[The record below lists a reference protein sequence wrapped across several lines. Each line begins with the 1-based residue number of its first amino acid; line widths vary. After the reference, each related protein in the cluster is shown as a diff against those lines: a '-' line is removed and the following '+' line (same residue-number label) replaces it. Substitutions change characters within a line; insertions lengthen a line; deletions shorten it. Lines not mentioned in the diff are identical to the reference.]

1 MALSA
6 AQTAEAK
13 ARAIEYLDYSTYS
26 MSVMLGVDLAD
37 INEFYNIPVTA
48 DHAEYNAYDCLKKQ
62 VVVLTA
68 LKA

>member
-13 ARAIEYLDYSTYS
+13 ARAIEYLEYSTDVS
-26 MSVMLGVDLAD
+26 ASWT
-37 INEFYNIPVTA
+37 IPVAA
-48 DHAEYNAYDCLKKQ
+48 DADDYNAHDCLKKQ

>member
-6 AQTAEAK
+6 AQATEAE
-13 ARAIEYLDYSTYS
+13 ARAIEYLEYSTYS
-26 MSVMLGVDLAD
+26 LSLMLGVDLTD
-37 INEFYNIPVTA
+37 VSGSWVIPVA
-48 DHAEYNAYDCLKKQ
+48 AGHDEYNAHDCLKKQ

>member
-13 ARAIEYLDYSTYS
+13 ARAIEYLEYSTYS
-26 MSVMLGVDLAD
+26 LSLMLGVDLA
-37 INEFYNIPVTA
+37 EVSGSWVIPVAA
-48 DHAEYNAYDCLKKQ
+48 DHDEYNAHDCLKKQ